1 MAQNS
6 RLSLIE
12 RAAARLDLRS
22 LGDPPVSLVS
32 PVQRD
37 TKPAIPFGDVA
48 RSSAHIRGQTGV
60 TAPAPSQPDRRPNSV
75 RFDGAR
81 LREISLVDWERGRTR
96 VAEEFRLIKRQL
108 LERPASNPDQG
119 HARHNVVMIT
129 SALPR
134 EGRTFTA
141 LNLAISIAMEPHRE
155 VLLVDACDNENSIAS
170 VLPPTVGLGWLD
182 LVTDATLNTADA
194 ALETNIP
201 GLSVLLSGRRRRH
214 GAELLAS
221 DKMQRLLDELSCQD
235 PNRIILIDAPPC
247 LASSDPSTLAR
258 VVGQTVF
265 VVEAHT
271 TQQQNVEAALE
282 HLRSC
287 SNTYLVLNK
296 CRSH

>member
-22 LGDPPVSLVS
+22 LGD
-32 PVQRD
+32 
-37 TKPAIPFGDVA
+37 
-48 RSSAHIRGQTGV
+48 
-60 TAPAPSQPDRRPNSV
+60 APAPLVSTVRRDAKPAARLGEVVRPSVHRGGQGGVAASAPPQSNWQPNSV
-75 RFDGAR
+75 CFDAPR
-81 LREISLVDWERGRTR
+81 LREIGLVDWERGRTR
-96 VAEEFRLIKRQL
+96 VAEEFRIIKRQL
-108 LERPASNPDQG
+108 LQQPVSNAGQG
-119 HARHNVVMIT
+119 QARRNVVMIT
-129 SALPR
+129 SASPR
-134 EGRTFTA
+134 EGRTFMA

-170 VLPPTVGLGWLD
+170 VLRPTSGLGWLD
-182 LVTDATLNTADA
+182 LVTDATLSTADA
-194 ALETNIP
+194 ALETDIP
-201 GLSVLLSGRRRRH
+201 RLSVLLSGGKQRH

-221 DKMQRLLDELSCQD
+221 DKMQGLLEELSCRD

-282 HLRSC
+282 LLRPC
-287 SNTYLVLNK
+287 SSTYLVLNK